1 MIALIGVALPLM
13 REGLTMYQVIWSREI
28 EGEDFPVHEV
38 VFEASSWQQCYER
51 LVDNAKADIHTVGW
65 YSIIEKEKTYET

>member
-1 MIALIGVALPLM
+1 
-13 REGLTMYQVIWSREI
+13 MYQVIWSREV

-51 LVDNAKADIHTVGW
+51 LVFDSSTDVYTIGW
-65 YSIIEKEKTYET
+65 YTIREKEERL